1 LLPAG
6 SPDCFRALVAVGK
19 AADEIVRVARKQKAD
34 LIVMGTHGWGALR
47 HLLGSSVAAKVSRKA
62 SVPVI
67 TVDAMHGD
75 LRLHSGGLGVPYR
88 RSDNGS
94 ASFNRDE
101 VCGGSKKT
109 APAYVLATAHTE
121 EA

>member
-1 LLPAG
+1 
-6 SPDCFRALVAVGK
+6 
-19 AADEIVRVARKQKAD
+19 
-34 LIVMGTHGWGALR
+34 LR

-67 TVDAMHGD
+67 TVDATHGD

-101 VCGGSKKT
+101 VCRGSKKT
-109 APAYVLATAHTE
+109 NPADVLATAHTK

>member
-6 SPDCFRALVAVGK
+6 SPDRLRALVTVGK
-19 AADEIVRVARKQKAD
+19 ATDEIVRVAREQKAD

-47 HLLGSSVAAKVSRKA
+47 HLLGSSVAAKVSRRA

-67 TVDAMHGD
+67 TVDATHGD

-101 VCGGSKKT
+101 VCGGSK
-109 APAYVLATAHTE
+109 
-121 EA
+121 